1 MSRSGFSRCPLC
13 TALSLPSPSPLGP
26 ADVIFCVSLPGRGRR
41 WFRAHLPR
49 RKGVGPLHPS
59 SPVGETP
66 RAWTPS
72 LRTEPRQH
80 GGGADCQRAP
90 FKSHEPGT
98 LRNPHAIRLRSSV
111 SLGSSCRARP
121 AAVRRPWLSTGDE
134 SPALKPFFSMP
145 AAARLGAARPAR
157 RALGC
162 SPCRRDTGSR
172 TEPGESP
179 APRRGT
185 VLFLVPRGGGSLLAL
200 THLRWVFLL

>member
-13 TALSLPSPSPLGP
+13 TALRLPSPSLLGP
-26 ADVIFCVSLPGRGRR
+26 VDVIFCVSLPGRGRR
-41 WFRAHLPR
+41 RFRAHLPR
-49 RKGVGPLHPS
+49 WKGVGPLHPS
-59 SPVGETP
+59 SPVGEAP

-80 GGGADCQRAP
+80 GGGADRQRAP

-121 AAVRRPWLSTGDE
+121 AAVRRPSLSTGDE
-134 SPALKPFFSMP
+134 PPALKPFLNAGGS
-145 AAARLGAARPAR
+145 AARRARPAR

-162 SPCRRDTGSR
+162 STCRRGTGSR

-200 THLRWVFLL
+200 THLRWVFVL